1 MFTIKKIWKA
11 LNHAGKPWQISLAIS
26 LGMIVGLTPF
36 ISLHNVVIIIAVL
49 LLNIHV
55 GVFILSIS
63 LFGTLGLIL
72 DPLFASV
79 GFSVLHAESL
89 QMFFTQMYNNPVGY
103 LSGFNNTILMGS
115 FVISLVLFPF
125 VYLLFSFLLVKY
137 RTIIATKIQKIPLLN
152 KLQFFKNEEIKQIK
166 TFRLAGILVIVFI
179 IATLSL
185 FKIFLFDSMM
195 KTSIEKSV
203 SKASDKIVTIESLN
217 TSILASSIELENVFV
232 SDLKD
237 PTDNIKIE
245 NIVFD
250 VSLSQLIFKRL
261 IVDNIIVDKIS
272 FPDTNKTIAKEKS
285 VEETSNVK
293 IKETSSSDINALT
306 SLKNLD
312 TNSIQNEFDKDYKA
326 EFNKYKK
333 YYEQIKPL
341 FNSEKKIEEKRADG
355 LFVYFD
361 LYSNLPELLI
371 KKGTFSVIKDDS
383 TISGIFSDLTNN
395 QYLYKKPFVIMIETS
410 TNSFKSLNAELSILE
425 TKEKSLDSLDLK
437 LKEYIVKP
445 MSKKGVSISNTT
457 IDTNVMLKIDN
468 KTDLDGYET
477 INVLSTDIAF
487 PESNKY
493 ITILNES
500 LVKIQG
506 INAKVDISGT
516 LSNPSIS
523 INSNL
528 DTILKEKVKGVFSS
542 QKENIKDELKEKVK
556 SKIKD
561 KLEEKLD
568 GKLKGILGF

>member
-55 GVFILSIS
+55 GIFILAMSV
-63 LFGTLGLIL
+63 FGTLGLIF
-72 DPLFASV
+72 DPIFASV
-79 GFSVLHAESL
+79 GSSVLHSEEL
-89 QMFFTQMYNNPVGY
+89 QMIFTQMYNNPIGN
-103 LSGFNNTILMGS
+103 LSGFNNTIFMGS
-115 FVISLVLFPF
+115 FVISLLLFPF
-125 VYLLFSFLLVKY
+125 VYVLSSFLLIKY
-137 RTIIATKIQKIPLLN
+137 RTIIATKIQNIPLLN
-152 KLQFFKNEEIKQIK
+152 KLQFFKNEEKKQIK
-166 TFRLAGILVIVFI
+166 TFRLAGILVLLFI
-179 IATLSL
+179 IAVLFL
-185 FKIFLFDSMM
+185 FKIFILDAII

-203 SKASDKIVTIESLN
+203 SKASDKMVTIESLS
-217 TSILASSIELENVFV
+217 TSIFASSIELENVFV

-237 PTDNIKIE
+237 PSDNMKIE

-250 VSLSQLIFKRL
+250 IHLSQLIFKRL

-272 FPDTNKTIAKEKS
+272 FPDTNKIALKEKS
-285 VEETSNVK
+285 TEETSNVK
-293 IKETSSSDINALT
+293 TKETSGSDIDALT
-306 SLKNLD
+306 SLKNID
-312 TNSIQNEFDKDYKA
+312 VAKIQNEFDKDYKA
-326 EFNKYKK
+326 EFTKYKQ

-341 FNSEKKIEEKRADG
+341 FNSEKKIKEERAEG

-361 LYSNLPELLI
+361 LDSTLPELLI
-371 KKGTFSVIKDDS
+371 KKGTFSLIRNDS

-395 QYLYKKPFVIMIETS
+395 QYLHKKPFVIMIETS

-425 TKEKSLDSLDLK
+425 TEKKSIDSLDLK

-457 IDTNVMLKIDN
+457 IDTNLALKVDN
-468 KTDLDGYET
+468 KIDLDGYET
-477 INVLSTDIAF
+477 IDVLSTDIAF

-500 LVKIQG
+500 LVKTQG
-506 INAKVDISGT
+506 INAKVNISGKIN
-516 LSNPSIS
+516 NPSIS

-528 DTILKEKVKGVFSS
+528 DTVLKEKVKEVLYS
-542 QKENIKDELKEKVK
+542 QEENIKNELKEKAK

-561 KLEEKLD
+561 KLDEKLD